1 LTTVEPWRVR
11 SYLLAALACLSVFLI
26 AAAPAFT
33 IVPTVVVYP
42 LSGSPALDR
51 ETSARITSTLANQ
64 IAQGGL
70 VKVVPAS
77 TSVERQN
84 YLADARSLGAS
95 YYVTGF
101 LTPLGA
107 GASVVEQVV
116 SVSSGTLVY
125 SVTNYVTNLTD
136 IAAQGDQLRAGIL
149 DRAQRGLQAFE
160 APEEPSS
167 TPTPGSNT
175 PDVNVNRLL
184 GRKKGPAA
192 ANVAVAPPANTTL
205 AILAVGGSADFAQR
219 ADAAKALAG
228 AFEQA
233 GRHAVIVTTAT
244 PSSAVCS
251 ANGATALVATW
262 LDTPPPN
269 AAKANSSLRLIAYDC
284 NGNVAFDRTF
294 KQPLGDVTGSAVGA
308 YLNPPK
314 RRA

>member
-1 LTTVEPWRVR
+1 MRP
-11 SYLLAALACLSVFLI
+11 YLLAFFACLSVALI

-51 ETSARITSTLANQ
+51 ETSARIMTTLANQ
-64 IAQGGL
+64 IAQGGQ
-70 VKVVPAS
+70 VKVIPPS

-84 YLADARSLGAS
+84 YLADARKLGAS

-101 LTPLGA
+101 LTPLGS

-116 SVSSGTLVY
+116 SVTSGTLVF

-136 IAAQGDQLRAGIL
+136 IAAQGDELRAGIL
-149 DRAQRGLQAFE
+149 ERSSRGLQAFE
-160 APEEPSS
+160 APDEASA
-167 TPTPGSNT
+167 TPTPAANG
-175 PDVNVNRLL
+175 PDVNVNKLL
-184 GRKKGPAA
+184 NRKRAPAA
-192 ANVAVAPPANTTL
+192 AAVALAPPQNATL

-219 ADAAKALAG
+219 AAAAQALAD
-228 AFEQA
+228 AFEHA
-233 GRHAVIVTTAT
+233 GRHAVIVTADQ
-244 PSSAVCS
+244 PSNSVCS
-251 ANGATALVATW
+251 ANGASVLVASW
-262 LDTPPPN
+262 LDTPPPTN
-269 AAKANSSLRLIAYDC
+269 AGADSTLRMISYDC

-294 KQPLGDVTGSAVGA
+294 KRPLADVAGSAVGA